1 MTFFKKEKN
10 ITKEDLIET
19 LKKVRNPIRKQDI
32 YSAGMVKLATVCDNI
47 AKVQVELTPQD
58 EAIKDKIKVDIEEQL
73 FPLGLKEFKIEW
85 TTAHHEPPHE
95 AASYVGVQIKHV
107 IAVASGKGGVGKST
121 VAANLAVALSKMGA
135 KTGLLDADIYGPSVP
150 LLMQKVGVHPEGTPQ
165 NKMLPIEG
173 YGLKLM
179 SVGFIAEPGQAIIWR
194 GPMIH
199 KLLQEFF
206 QKVEWGELDYLVID
220 LPPGTGDTQLSL
232 SQLIPLAGAVV
243 VTTPQDVALSD
254 VEKCVSMFKRVNI
267 PILGV
272 VENMSYVQ
280 CKKGGERE
288 EIFLRGGG
296 EKAAKKGGCDFLGA
310 LPLKT
315 SICEGGDRGTPFV
328 YENEK
333 SEESQSM
340 LKIAQT
346 VKEKLQQPQTTI
358 KISRV

>member
-1 MTFFKKEKN
+1 MVFFKKEKN
-10 ITKEDLIET
+10 ITKEDLIEA

-32 YSAGMVKLATVCDNI
+32 YSAGMVKIATICDNV
-47 AKVQVELTPQD
+47 AKVQLLLTPQD
-58 EAIKDKIKVDIEEQL
+58 EAIADKLKKDIEEQL

-85 TTAHHEPPHE
+85 TTSRHEPPRE
-95 AASYVGVQIKHV
+95 AASYIGSEIKHV

-121 VAANLAVALSKMGA
+121 VAANLAVALSKTGA

-150 LLMQKVGVHPEGTPQ
+150 LLMQKVGVHPEANSE

-179 SVGFIAEPGQAIIWR
+179 SVGFIAEPGQAIILR
-194 GPMIH
+194 GPIIH
-199 KLLQEFF
+199 KLLSEFF

-220 LPPGTGDTQLSL
+220 VPPGTGDTQLSL
-232 SQLIPLAGAVV
+232 SQLVPLSGSVI

-272 VENMSYVQ
+272 VENMSYYQ
-280 CKKGGERE
+280 CKKCGERE
-288 EIFLRGGG
+288 EIFLHGGG
-296 EKAAKKGGCDFLGA
+296 EKAAKKWGCDFLGA

-340 LKIAQT
+340 LQIAKT
-346 VKEKLQQPQTTI
+346 VQEKVKKPQPPI
-358 KISRV
+358 KISKI